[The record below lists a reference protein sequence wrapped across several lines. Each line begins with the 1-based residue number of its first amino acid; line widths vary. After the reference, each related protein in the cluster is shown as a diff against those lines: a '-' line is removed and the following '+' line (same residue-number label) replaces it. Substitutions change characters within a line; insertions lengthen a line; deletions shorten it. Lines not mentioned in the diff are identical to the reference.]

1 MYKRKDFQELMPEG
15 YDIQVHI
22 YPSVASIDPTKVIYI
37 TIKGIDK
44 DTGLDFNDYATEV
57 YHPEEVADTVKI
69 LLKHKKV
76 KSAMYTDVILHQTK
90 LEQLINKGNNHD
102 KSKNISIN
110 CCIS

>member
-15 YDIQVHI
+15 YDIEVSI
-22 YPSVASIDPTKVIYI
+22 YPSVTSIDTTKVVYI
-37 TIKGIDK
+37 TIKSVDK
-44 DTGLDFNDYATEV
+44 DTGLEFSDYATEV

-90 LEQLINKGNNHD
+90 L
-102 KSKNISIN
+102 
-110 CCIS
+110 